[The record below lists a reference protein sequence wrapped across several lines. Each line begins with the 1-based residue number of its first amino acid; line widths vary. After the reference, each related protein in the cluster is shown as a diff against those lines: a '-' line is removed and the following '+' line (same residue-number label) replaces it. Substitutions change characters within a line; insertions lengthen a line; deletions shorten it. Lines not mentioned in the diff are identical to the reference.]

1 VSHVAQM
8 QLRNHNRGRRRY
20 KTGESVRGP
29 ALRAARPFLGA
40 TARNR
45 GPNSI
50 TAMREAN
57 RDSGEESGGR
67 TVGTGDSG
75 GRDSGDRAYGTGQWG
90 QWGRDSGDRAK
101 APGRTVGTEH
111 INNDDHPSGTTI
123 RRGQSTS

>member
-1 VSHVAQM
+1 MSHVAQM
-8 QLRNHNRGRRRY
+8 QLRNHNKGRRLY

-57 RDSGEESGGR
+57 RDSG
-67 TVGTGDSG
+67 
-75 GRDSGDRAYGTGQWG
+75 GQWG
-90 QWGRDSGDRAK
+90 QSISIMRKRRGQSISIVFGTLSSLQQTA
-101 APGRTVGTEH
+101 GTEH
-111 INNDDHPSGTTI
+111 INNDQNGFQTAGTEHINNDQNGFEFATKFL
-123 RRGQSTS
+123 